1 MMNNNNNE
9 NRENSSPTM
18 LKDPKNP
25 FPPKM
30 NNYEAEYYDVLTT
43 MIEEQCE
50 HLYAKPNESYL
61 KVTLHDLLLFLYHSY
76 CFSL

>member
-1 MMNNNNNE
+1 MMNTE

-30 NNYEAEYYDVLTT
+30 NNYEAEYYDVLAT
-43 MIEEQCE
+43 MVEEQCE
-50 HLYAKPNESYL
+50 HLFAKPNESYL
-61 KVTLHDLLLFLYHSY
+61 KVNYHSY
-76 CFSL
+76 KTFLSILFLFFAVS